1 MSMIFT
7 DHSFYTP
14 TVRSSRIWAQNGT
27 VVGVTRRIFNNV
39 SFNSMN
45 VLPESSLSFVIVLLF
60 LWSDT
65 AYKAFGG
72 VTKSIDIF
80 SIISF
85 IGVAI
90 DVTLVWGS
98 SWYWYATALQYP
110 CVTAP
115 HIIDKVVVVANV
127 SYC

>member
-1 MSMIFT
+1 MIFT
-7 DHSFYTP
+7 DHSLYAA

-27 VVGVTRRIFNNV
+27 VVGVSRRIFNNV

-45 VLPESSLSFVIVLLF
+45 VLPESSVSFVIILLI

-65 AYKAFGG
+65 AYDYEAC
-72 VTKSIDIF
+72 VISVNIDVF

-90 DVTLVWGS
+90 D
-98 SWYWYATALQYP
+98 
-110 CVTAP
+110 VTAP
-115 HIIDKVVVVANV
+115 HIIDKVVVVANIC
-127 SYC
+127 YC